1 MILLQKDLLP
11 IQQSNCNWSYYNVV
25 GHIVGGYN
33 PVGKVSGSSS
43 SGDTG
48 GI

>member
-1 MILLQKDLLP
+1 MELMDNNNWLMIDL
-11 IQQSNCNWSYYNVV
+11 YYNIAAY
-25 GHIVGGYN
+25 IVGGYN

-43 SGDTG
+43 SGDS

>member
-1 MILLQKDLLP
+1 MILLQRSLP
-11 IQQSNCNWSYYNVV
+11 IQQSNSNWSYYNIVAY
-25 GHIVGGYN
+25 IVGGYN

-48 GI
+48 I

>member
-1 MILLQKDLLP
+1 MTYH
-11 IQQSNCNWSYYNVV
+11 YYIFVM
-25 GHIVGGYN
+25 GEERTYIIGYN

-48 GI
+48 I